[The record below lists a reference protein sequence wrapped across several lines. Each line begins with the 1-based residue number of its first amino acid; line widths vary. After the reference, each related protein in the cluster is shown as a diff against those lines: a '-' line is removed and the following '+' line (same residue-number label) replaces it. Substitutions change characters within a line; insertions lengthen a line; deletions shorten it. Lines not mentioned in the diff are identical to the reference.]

1 MKTAIGSNAWRSLM
15 EYRERTAFATIADLF
30 AKDANRFRDFSFE
43 HQGLLLDIS
52 KNRIDRA
59 VRDWLVK
66 VAQTADVESARDA
79 MFSGK
84 RINTTED
91 RQVLHV
97 ALRDR
102 SRITDI
108 NVAKDISDTMRRLA
122 SFTKSIRDGSLKG
135 AKGHSFSNIIN
146 IGIGG
151 SHLGP
156 MLVTRALAPG
166 ADPNVHFAA
175 NIDGHDLDT
184 ILTQSNPETTL
195 ILISSK
201 SFTTPETLANA
212 KSAASWLTNSLGPEA
227 LSKHFVAIT
236 SKPEAAKAFGIKQA
250 HIFPIWD
257 WVGGRFSLWSA
268 VGLPAALATSWE
280 SYSEMLDGAHEMDYH
295 FQNTP
300 LEKNLPVILAL
311 VGIWNINFENLEALA
326 LIPYD
331 QRLTNLPA
339 FIQQLDMESNGKRVS
354 FAGDPITEATSPVVF
369 GLTGTNAQHTFHQ
382 WLHQGPRRIATEF
395 IGIARPNHNMPDH
408 HDELVA
414 NLLAQSEAL
423 AMGTSGEKDPHRF
436 CPGNRPNTTI
446 FLETLSPKLLG
457 MLLAL
462 YEHKIFVQGVIWGI
476 NSFDQFGV
484 ELGKHLATN
493 IIPHTKN
500 LEGFDGKFNPSTAGL
515 LNLYRT
521 WRALPK

>member
-1 MKTAIGSNAWRSLM
+1 MKTAIDSNAWQSLVK
-15 EYRERTAFATIADLF
+15 YREKTASTTIADLF
-30 AKDANRFRDFSFE
+30 TKDGNRFKDFSFE
-43 HQGLLLDIS
+43 HQDLLLDIS

-59 VRDWLVK
+59 VLDLLFK
-66 VAQTADVESARDA
+66 VAQTAEVELARNE
-79 MFSGK
+79 MFSGES
-84 RINTTED
+84 INKTED

-102 SRITDI
+102 SHITDI
-108 NVAKDISDTMRRLA
+108 KVAKDISDAMRRAALF
-122 SFTKSIRDGSLKG
+122 SKSIRDGSIKG
-135 AKGHSFSNIIN
+135 SKGHPFSNIIN

-156 MLVTRALAPG
+156 MLATRALASGVGPR
-166 ADPNVHFAA
+166 VHFAA

-184 ILTQSNPETTL
+184 ILNQSNPETTL
-195 ILISSK
+195 IVISSK
-201 SFTTPETLANA
+201 SFTTQETLANA

-227 LSKHFVAIT
+227 LSKHFVAVT
-236 SKPEAAKAFGIKQA
+236 SKPKAAEAFGVTPPY
-250 HIFPIWD
+250 IFPIWD

-268 VGLPAALATSWE
+268 VGLPAALAASWD
-280 SYSEMLDGAHEMDYH
+280 SFSEMLDGAHEMDCH
-295 FQNTP
+295 FHNTP

-311 VGIWNINFENLEALA
+311 VGIWNINFEGLEALA

-331 QRLTNLPA
+331 QRLADLPA
-339 FIQQLDMESNGKRVS
+339 FIQQLDMESNGKRVT
-354 FAGDPITEATSPVVF
+354 FAGRPITAATSPVVF

-382 WLHQGPRRIATEF
+382 WLHQGPRRVATEF
-395 IGIARPNHNMPDH
+395 IGIAQPNHNMSDH

-423 AMGTSGEKDPHRF
+423 AMGTKEDEDPHRF

-446 FLETLSPKLLG
+446 FLKTLSPRLLG

-484 ELGKHLATN
+484 ELGKQLAAN

-500 LEGFDGKFNPSTAGL
+500 IENFDGAFNPSTAGL
-515 LNLYRT
+515 LNLYRN
-521 WRALPK
+521 WRAFPK